1 MTGEG
6 EKKMNQTPTAKT
18 AIRVNAIRPKMH
30 QIILSQDTRPKKRSQ
45 RSIRT
50 FHVQASSCRWITR
63 FPVLDGASNGITP
76 TRENQFPTPLETF
89 DNEKMKSKSCAESRK

>member
-45 RSIRT
+45 RSIWT
-50 FHVQASSCRWITR
+50 FHAKKPPGFSTQWLQA
-63 FPVLDGASNGITP
+63 VDG
-76 TRENQFPTPLETF
+76 
-89 DNEKMKSKSCAESRK
+89 

>member
-6 EKKMNQTPTAKT
+6 AKKMNQTPTAKT

-50 FHVQASSCRWITR
+50 FTSRLQA
-63 FPVLDGASNGITP
+63 VDG
-76 TRENQFPTPLETF
+76 
-89 DNEKMKSKSCAESRK
+89 